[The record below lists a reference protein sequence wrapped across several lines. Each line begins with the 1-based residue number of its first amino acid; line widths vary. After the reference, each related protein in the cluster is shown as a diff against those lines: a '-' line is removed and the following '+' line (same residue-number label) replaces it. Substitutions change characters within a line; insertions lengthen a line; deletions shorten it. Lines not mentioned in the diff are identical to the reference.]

1 MLAFLFGRILLTIPV
16 LVVVSLVVFS
26 LLYLTPGDPAQLIAG
41 EGATEADIAALRERL
56 GLDDPFLSR
65 FGTWVSHI
73 LAGDL
78 GVSIYSQMPVGT
90 MIAQRFEA
98 TVWLALATIVFSTA
112 MAIPAGV
119 AAAYWRGSRLDR
131 VLMSLSTLGFS
142 VPIFVVGYLL
152 IFAFSVH
159 LKWFPVQGF
168 VPPGEDLVA
177 FLKSITL
184 PSLSL
189 SLVFVALIARIT
201 RASMIEVMSG
211 DFVRTARA
219 KGLRPSRIVWVH
231 SLRNA
236 SLPIITTI
244 GVGIANLL
252 GGVVVTESVFGIPGL
267 GRLLVESVLSRDYP
281 TVQALI
287 LLFAFAYVIINLL
300 TDIIYMLIDPRLR
313 T

>member
-1 MLAFLFGRILLTIPV
+1 MLTFLLGRIFLTIPV
-16 LVVVSLVVFS
+16 MAVVSLVVFS

-41 EGATEADIAALRERL
+41 EMATENDIAALREQL
-56 GLDDPFLSR
+56 GLDQPFFVR
-65 FGTWVSHI
+65 FATWVAHVLS
-73 LAGDL
+73 GDL
-78 GVSIYSQMPVGT
+78 GTSIYSQLPVGT
-90 MIAQRFEA
+90 VIAQRLGATLWLACA
-98 TVWLALATIVFSTA
+98 TVIISTALAV
-112 MAIPAGV
+112 PAGV
-119 AAAYWRGSRLDR
+119 AAAYWRGSRMDR
-131 VLMSLSTLGFS
+131 IIMAMSTLGFS

-152 IFAFSVH
+152 IFAFSVK

-168 VPPGEDLVA
+168 VSPGENLLGFVR
-177 FLKSITL
+177 SITL
-184 PSLSL
+184 PALSL

-236 SLPIITTI
+236 SLPIVTTI
-244 GVGIANLL
+244 GIGIANLL

-281 TVQALI
+281 MVQALI
-287 LLFAFAYVIINLL
+287 LLFALAYVLINLI
-300 TDIIYMLIDPRLR
+300 TDILYMLIDPRLR

>member
-1 MLAFLFGRILLTIPV
+1 MLTFLLGRIFLTIPV
-16 LVVVSLVVFS
+16 MAVVSLVVFS

-41 EGATEADIAALRERL
+41 EMATENDIAALREQL
-56 GLDDPFLSR
+56 GLDQPFFVR
-65 FGTWVSHI
+65 FATWVAHVLS
-73 LAGDL
+73 GDL
-78 GVSIYSQMPVGT
+78 GTSIYSQLPVGT
-90 MIAQRFEA
+90 VIAQRLGATLWLACA
-98 TVWLALATIVFSTA
+98 TVIISTALAV
-112 MAIPAGV
+112 PAGV
-119 AAAYWRGSRLDR
+119 AAAYWRGSRMDR
-131 VLMSLSTLGFS
+131 IIMAMSTLGFS

-152 IFAFSVH
+152 IFAFSVK

-168 VPPGEDLVA
+168 VPPGENLLGFVR
-177 FLKSITL
+177 SITL
-184 PSLSL
+184 PALSL

-236 SLPIITTI
+236 SLPIVTTI

-281 TVQALI
+281 MVQALI
-287 LLFAFAYVIINLL
+287 LLFALAYVLINLI
-300 TDIIYMLIDPRLR
+300 TDILYMLIDPRLR

>member
-78 GVSIYSQMPVGT
+78 GASIYSQMPVGT